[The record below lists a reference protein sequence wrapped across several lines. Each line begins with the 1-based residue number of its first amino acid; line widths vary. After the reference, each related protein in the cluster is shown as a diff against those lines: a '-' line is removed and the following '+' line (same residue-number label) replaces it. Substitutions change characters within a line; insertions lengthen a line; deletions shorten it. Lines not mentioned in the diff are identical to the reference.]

1 MVRPK
6 PGTLAAMSPEN
17 ILLRLP
23 DAEEQAVRAIYAE
36 LAERGFPPQHQ
47 RPHISVTFA
56 PTMHRRAIARATDL
70 LPPLLPAALR
80 RSGVAIFG
88 TKSKQTVA
96 WLLEAPEE
104 LELAARAVSAA
115 NPEGRGARWIP
126 HLTMGLRLPKAV
138 VPDYIAALQEVTSP
152 HLKEITA
159 QRAAFYQPSLGTEL
173 EL

>member
-1 MVRPK
+1 
-6 PGTLAAMSPEN
+6 MSPEN

-23 DAEEQAVRAIYAE
+23 EEEEQTIRAIYAQ
-36 LAERGFPPQHQ
+36 LAERGLPKQHQ

-56 PTMHRRAIARATDL
+56 PKMHRRAIGEAAAL
-70 LPPLLPAALR
+70 LPPHLPAALR
-80 RSGVAIFG
+80 RSGFAIFG

-96 WLLEAPEE
+96 WLLEAPEG
-104 LELAARAVSAA
+104 LERAARAVSAA
-115 NPEGRGARWIP
+115 NPEGRGERWIP
-126 HLTMGLRLPKAV
+126 HLTMGLRLPKRV

-159 QRAAFYQPSLGTEL
+159 QRAAFYQPSLGAEL

>member
-1 MVRPK
+1 V
-6 PGTLAAMSPEN
+6 SPEN

-23 DAEEQAVRAIYAE
+23 EAEEQTVREIYAE
-36 LAERGFPPQHQ
+36 LAERGFPQQHQ

-56 PTMHRRAIARATDL
+56 PAMHRRAIAAATDL
-70 LPPLLPAALR
+70 LPPVLPAALR
-80 RSGVAIFG
+80 RSGLAIFG

-104 LELAARAVSAA
+104 LERAARAVSSA
-115 NPEGRGARWIP
+115 NPEGRGERWIP
-126 HLTMGLRLPKAV
+126 HLTMGLRLPKRI

-152 HLKEITA
+152 HFKELTA